1 MGRVW
6 WCLGWKRSGRLSG
19 VRERLNWIDWLK
31 VIVVVGAFVFHAA
44 QPFVVTTWL
53 VMDAEKSPALSILS
67 GFGYMVGMP
76 LMFFLAGAATWLAVQ
91 RRGIGGHTGLRL
103 RRLIAPLFLGL
114 VILGPPQAWVAYLAA
129 GGQAGALE
137 FLGMYLRGLR
147 FYPHPSWFG
156 EYGHHLWF
164 LAFLFLYV
172 MLTLPFLSWLRAR
185 RAEGRDLRIGAIAAG
200 PAGIA
205 WLLVPLAA
213 NQLILRPLF
222 PGYRDWADFALW
234 LSYFVIG
241 ILAMAD
247 ERLMDAILRR
257 RRATAWL
264 APVVAIGYLPF
275 VLLGS
280 PIDLEHAP
288 GLTAGGLAYVGWR
301 TTLGWVMTLI
311 VVGVAATYFTARP
324 RFLAWA
330 SHMVLPFYVLHHP
343 VTVVVAAIVV
353 GLSAGLWVKFGLILL
368 LAGATTLALCVAL
381 DMAGKAVR
389 RRRSRGEP
397 APAMPAEAQA
407 EVPS

>member
-1 MGRVW
+1 MGRVEL
-6 WCLGWKRSGRLSG
+6 CFGWNRSGRLSG

-53 VMDAEKSPALSILS
+53 VNDADKSLALSILS

-103 RRLIAPLFLGL
+103 RRLIAPLLLGL

-129 GGQAGALE
+129 GGNAGALE
-137 FLGMYLRGLR
+137 FLGTYLRDLR

-172 MLTLPFLSWLRAR
+172 LLTLPLLSWLRAR
-185 RAEGRDLRIGAIAAG
+185 RAAGEDLRIGAVAAG
-200 PAGIA
+200 RGGLV
-205 WLLVPLAA
+205 WLLVPVAL

-247 ERLMDAILRR
+247 ERLMDTILRR
-257 RRATAWL
+257 RRQTAWV
-264 APVVAIGYLPF
+264 APLLAIGYLPF
-275 VLLGS
+275 VLLAS

-330 SHMVLPFYVLHHP
+330 SHLVLPFYVLHHP

-353 GLSAGLWVKFGLILL
+353 GLSVGLWVKFGLILL
-368 LAGATTLALCVAL
+368 VAGATTLALCVAL
-381 DMAGKAVR
+381 EMAGKALR
-389 RRRSRGEP
+389 GRRSRGEP
-397 APAMPAEAQA
+397 ASVMQPEAQA

>member
-6 WCLGWKRSGRLSG
+6 CGLGWKRSGRLRV

-53 VMDAEKSPALSILS
+53 VMDPDKSLALSILS

-103 RRLIAPLFLGL
+103 QRLIIPLLVGL

-137 FLGMYLRGLR
+137 FLGIYLRDLR

-172 MLTLPFLSWLRAR
+172 LLTLPLLSWLRAR
-185 RAEGRDLRIGAIAAG
+185 RAAGGELRIGAIAAG
-200 PAGIA
+200 PGGLVGLLLPIA
-205 WLLVPLAA
+205 L

-222 PGYRDWADFALW
+222 PAYRDWADFALW

-247 ERLMDAILRR
+247 DRVMEAILRR
-257 RRATAWL
+257 RRATVWV

-288 GLTAGGLAYVGWR
+288 GLSAGGLAYVGWR

-324 RFLAWA
+324 RLLAWA

-343 VTVVVAAIVV
+343 VTVVVAAMVV
-353 GLSAGLWVKFGLILL
+353 GLSAGIWVKFGLILL
-368 LAGATTLALCVAL
+368 LAGATTLALCMAL
-381 DMAGKAVR
+381 DLAAKALRGR
-389 RRRSRGEP
+389 RRRGEP
-397 APAMPAEAQA
+397 ASAMQVEAQVEA
-407 EVPS
+407 PS

>member
-1 MGRVW
+1 
-6 WCLGWKRSGRLSG
+6 

-44 QPFVVTTWL
+44 QPFVATTWL
-53 VMDAEKSPALSILS
+53 VNNGDKSLPLSILS
-67 GFGYMVGMP
+67 GFGYVVGMP

-103 RRLIAPLFLGL
+103 RRLIAPLVLGL

-129 GGQAGALE
+129 GGQAGAVE
-137 FLGMYLRGLR
+137 FLGIYLRDLR

-172 MLTLPFLSWLRAR
+172 LLTLPLLSWLRAR
-185 RAEGRDLRIGAIAAG
+185 RAAGEDLRIGAVAAG
-200 PAGIA
+200 PGGLV
-205 WLLVPLAA
+205 WLLVPIAIG
-213 NQLILRPLF
+213 QLVLRPAF

-234 LSYFVIG
+234 LSYFVVG
-241 ILAMAD
+241 IVAMAD
-247 ERLMDAILRR
+247 DRVLAAILRR
-257 RRATAWL
+257 RRATLWL
-264 APVVAIGYLPF
+264 APLVAIGYLPV

-288 GLTAGGLAYVGWR
+288 GFTAGGLAYVGWR
-301 TTLGWVMTLI
+301 TALGWVMTLI
-311 VVGVAATYFTARP
+311 VVGVAAMYFTARP

-343 VTVVVAAIVV
+343 VTVVVAAMAV
-353 GLSAGLWVKFGLILL
+353 GLSAGLWVKFGLILVV
-368 LAGATTLALCVAL
+368 AGAVTVALCLALDLATRAL
-381 DMAGKAVR
+381 RGR
-389 RRRSRGEP
+389 PSRGEP
-397 APAMPAEAQA
+397 ASALPAEA
-407 EVPS
+407 PS